1 MNYSDLIVLPSTLAQ
16 RFEALDARRYD
27 AFCFSWM
34 RSKIAGG
41 QCSSSETDPRL
52 LAVMALEGE
61 IAAYHFGFSA
71 DPCDW
76 ERHADACAMI
86 ADLASG
92 LDKVN

>member
-1 MNYSDLIVLPSTLAQ
+1 MKYSDLIVLPSTLAQ

-27 AFCFSWM
+27 AESLPWVHIKV
-34 RSKIAGG
+34 RSGA
-41 QCSSSETDPRL
+41 CSTSEIDPRL
-52 LAVMALEGE
+52 LAVFALEGE
-61 IAAYHFGFSA
+61 IWGYYFGYTP